1 MSQLDLIQNPVHP
14 ERPTLFADVILP
26 VPIPQLFT
34 YRIPNDWEDLIE
46 IGCRVIVQFGK
57 RRVITGIVGKIHQKP
72 PEKYQAKYIL
82 EVLDDTPTIQEIHIR
97 FWHWMA
103 EYYLCTIGEVMN
115 GAIPSGLKLSSQ
127 SRIQLNPEFD
137 LDDDSLDFTDKEVIL
152 LEALRNDQSLSYAEA
167 AQILEVKSIYQ
178 TIKYLI
184 AKQAI
189 IIYEEV
195 KEKYKPKRIKKIRLN
210 PIHAADDDAIEA
222 LFKRLSSKPK
232 QETVLLKYLSLVPIY
247 ANRNLNAQGILKSE
261 LTNTETG
268 ELSSSSL
275 KTLIKNG
282 VFEEIEQ
289 VVSRLAEYDD
299 QVAQLKIPEIKL
311 SEKQIDVRDQ
321 ILHHFEQ
328 KDIALLRGITGSGK
342 TEIYIDL
349 IQKVVESGSQVLML
363 LPEIALTTQIVVR
376 LKKAFGNKIGIY
388 HSKFSDN
395 ERVEVWKGVANGD
408 FPFVIG
414 VRSSL
419 FLPFDN
425 LGLIIVDEE
434 HETSYKQYDPS
445 PRYHARDAAMMLA
458 KMHQAKVLLG
468 SATPTVE
475 SYHRAKQGVY
485 GLVELLER
493 YGSAQLPEMRLVDTR
508 KQRQTG
514 KMRTDFSPDLLE
526 EIQQRLDNKEQI
538 ILFQNR
544 RGYAP
549 YITCEECGWTPEC
562 HQCAVNLTYHMYRNE
577 LRCHYCGHKEG
588 SPRTCNACG
597 SSKLK
602 MIGLGTEKIEDE
614 LKIIIPEA
622 RIQRM
627 DLDTTRKKYSYQKII
642 TDFENHDIDVLVG
655 TQMVTKGLDFDK
667 VSLVGVF
674 DVDRL
679 MYFPD
684 FRAHER
690 TFQLITQV
698 SGRAGRRQ
706 QKGLVMIQTGNP
718 TQPLLHK
725 ITSYD
730 YEGLYR
736 DEIRERKQYSY
747 PPFTRLIR
755 LTIKTVDKSLRDTA
769 AETLAQQ
776 LRQKIGSQRVLG
788 PEYPVIDKIRNNF
801 LKDILIKIEREN
813 PKLKLA
819 KQLIREEITLLIT
832 SKAFKKVEVVVD
844 VDFL

>member
-1 MSQLDLIQNPVHP
+1 MSQLEFIQNPEQP
-14 ERPTLFADVILP
+14 NRPTQFADVILP
-26 VPIPQLFT
+26 IPIPQLFT
-34 YRIPNDWEDLIE
+34 YRIPTDWEDLVE
-46 IGCRVIVQFGK
+46 VGVRVIVQFGK
-57 RRVITGIVGKIHQKP
+57 RRIITGIVGKIHQKP
-72 PEKYQAKYIL
+72 PEKYQAKYLL
-82 EVLDDTPTIQEIHIR
+82 EVLDDTPTVQELHIR
-97 FWHWMA
+97 FWQWMA
-103 EYYLCTIGEVMN
+103 DYYLCNIGEVMN

-137 LDDDSLDFTDKEVIL
+137 LDDDELDFSDKELVL
-152 LEALRNDQSLSYAEA
+152 LEALRNDQSLSYPEA

-178 TIKYLI
+178 TLKYLI
-184 AKQAI
+184 AKRAI
-189 IIYEEV
+189 IIYEEI
-195 KEKYKPKRIKKIRLN
+195 KEKYKPKKVKKVRLN
-210 PIHAADDDAIEA
+210 PQYANSDDAIEA
-222 LFKRLSSKPK
+222 LFKKLSKRPK

-247 ANRNLNAQGILKSE
+247 ANRNLNAQGIEKSKLLNE
-261 LTNTETG
+261 DTG
-268 ELSSSSL
+268 EISTSAFNTLL
-275 KTLIKNG
+275 KHDI
-282 VFEEIEQ
+282 FEQIEQ
-289 VVSRLAEYDD
+289 IVSRLAEYDD
-299 QVAQLKIPEIKL
+299 QVAQLQIPDIKL
-311 SEKQIDVRDQ
+311 SEAQQEARDK
-321 ILHHFEQ
+321 ILKSFEQ
-328 KDIALLRGITGSGK
+328 KDIALLRGVTGSGK

-349 IQKVVESGSQVLML
+349 IQKVVESGAQVLML

-425 LGLIIVDEE
+425 LGLVIVDEE
-434 HETSYKQYDPS
+434 HETSYKQYDPA

-468 SATPTVE
+468 SATPSIE
-475 SYHRAKQGVY
+475 SYHRANQGVY

-493 YGSAQLPEMRLVDTR
+493 YGNAKLPDIILVDTR
-508 KQRQTG
+508 KAKQTG
-514 KMRTDFSPDLLE
+514 KMRNEFAPSLLE
-526 EIQQRLDNKEQI
+526 EIENRLAQKEQI

-549 YITCEECGWTPEC
+549 YITCEDCGWTPEC

-588 SPRTCNACG
+588 SPRVCSACG
-597 SSKLK
+597 STKLK
-602 MIGLGTEKIEDE
+602 MVGLGTEKIEDE
-614 LKIIIPEA
+614 LKLLLPEA

-642 TDFENHDIDVLVG
+642 SAFENHEVDILVG

-698 SGRAGRRQ
+698 SGRAGRRER
-706 QKGLVMIQTGNP
+706 KGMVMIQTANP
-718 TQPLLHK
+718 EQPLLHK

-736 DEIRERKQYSY
+736 EEVQERQRYGY

-755 LTIKTVDKSLRDTA
+755 LTIKTQDKSLRDAA
-769 AETLAQQ
+769 AEALAQN
-776 LRQKIGSQRVLG
+776 LRMKIGNKRVLG
-788 PEYPVIDKIRNNF
+788 PEYPVIDKIRNFF
-801 LKDILIKIEREN
+801 LKDILIKIERNN
-813 PKLKLA
+813 PNLRIA
-819 KQLIREEITLLIT
+819 KKLIREEITLLIT
-832 SKAFKKVEVVVD
+832 TKAFKKVEVVVD

>member
-1 MSQLDLIQNPVHP
+1 MSQLDLITNP
-14 ERPTLFADVILP
+14 EQQDAPTFFADVILP

-34 YRIPNDWEDLIE
+34 YRIPTDWEELVQV
-46 IGCRVIVQFGK
+46 GCRVIVQFGK
-57 RRVITGIVGKIHQKP
+57 RRIITGIVGKIHHKP

-82 EVLDDTPTIQEIHIR
+82 EVLDDEPTIQAIHIR
-97 FWHWMA
+97 FWQWMA
-103 EYYLCTIGEVMN
+103 EYYLCNIGEVMN

-137 LDDDSLDFTDKEVIL
+137 LDDDSQDFTDKEVTL
-152 LEALRNDQSLSYAEA
+152 LEALRNDQSLSYNDA

-178 TIKYLI
+178 TLKYLI
-184 AKQAI
+184 AKRAV

-195 KEKYKPKRIKKIRLN
+195 KEKYKPKKIKKIRLN
-210 PIHAADDDAIEA
+210 PDHAESDDAIEG
-222 LFKRLSSKPK
+222 LFRILSKKPK
-232 QETVLLKYLSLVPIY
+232 QETILLKYLSLVPIY
-247 ANRNLNAQGILKSE
+247 ADRNLNAKGIEKSVLMNE
-261 LTNTETG
+261 ETG
-268 ELSSSSL
+268 EISTSSMN
-275 KTLIKNG
+275 TLIKHG
-282 VFEEIEQ
+282 IFEQIEQ
-289 VVSRLAEYDD
+289 VVSRLEEYDD
-299 QVAQLKIPEIKL
+299 QVAQLQIPDIKL
-311 SEKQIDVRDQ
+311 SQTQTDVRDR
-321 ILHHFEQ
+321 ILTHFEQ
-328 KDIALLRGITGSGK
+328 KDISLLRGITGSGK

-349 IQKVVESGSQVLML
+349 IQKVMESGSQVLML

-395 ERVEVWKGVANGD
+395 ERVEVWKGVAKGD

-434 HETSYKQYDPS
+434 HETSYKQYDPA

-458 KMHQAKVLLG
+458 RMHQAKVLLG
-468 SATPTVE
+468 SATPSVE
-475 SYHRAKQGVY
+475 TYHRAVTGTY
-485 GLVELLER
+485 GLAELLER
-493 YGSAQLPEMRLVDTR
+493 YGNAQLPDMTLVDTR
-508 KQRQTG
+508 KERQTG
-514 KMRTDFSPDLLE
+514 KMKTEFSTALLE
-526 EIQQRLDNKEQI
+526 EIQQRLDQKEQV

-588 SPRTCNACG
+588 SPRVCNAC
-597 SSKLK
+597 SSTKLK
-602 MIGLGTEKIEDE
+602 MVGLGTEKIEDE
-614 LKIIIPEA
+614 LRIIFPDA

-642 TDFENHDIDVLVG
+642 SDFENHEIDILVG
-655 TQMVTKGLDFDK
+655 TQMVTKGLDFDH

-679 MYFPD
+679 MFFPD

-698 SGRAGRRQ
+698 SGRAGRREK
-706 QKGLVMIQTGNP
+706 KGQVMIQTNN
-718 TQPLLHK
+718 TAQPLLHK

-730 YEGLYR
+730 YEALYKE
-736 DEIRERKQYSY
+736 EIYERKMYGY

-755 LTIKTVDKSLRDTA
+755 LTVRTVDKSLRDQA
-769 AETLAQQ
+769 ADVLAQN
-776 LRQKIGSQRVLG
+776 LRQKIGSKRVLG

-801 LKDILIKIEREN
+801 LKDILIKIERDN
-813 PKLKLA
+813 PNLKMAKKLI
-819 KQLIREEITLLIT
+819 QEEITLLIT
-832 SKAFKKVEVVVD
+832 SKAFRKVEVVVD
-844 VDFL
+844 VDFI